1 MIRYSSFRALSIVI
15 TLLLLTFTACAKR
28 NIDFSDVSFS
38 KLSSIIKHIASASP
52 AHAPSSPSHTIEAE
66 AFPILSK

>member
-1 MIRYSSFRALSIVI
+1 MIRYSSFRSLSIV
-15 TLLLLTFTACAKR
+15 TLLLLTFTVCAKR

-38 KLSSIIKHIASASP
+38 KLSSIIKHIASPAYP

-66 AFPILSK
+66 TFPIDSK